1 MLEGVPTALRS
12 EAFQKFLDDAVMRRD
27 EASTLK
33 EEIRTLI
40 AAKNLSAAMP
50 KIARLL
56 ELKPLHQSARQLAEQ
71 IQQRFVAAAEAKLA
85 EHRYEEAAKILENVP
100 ESVQNPRTATLRQ
113 RASELAWI
121 AWDLRNGPLV
131 DGTLVAVAGRLLER
145 SPQDPRA
152 AKLRD
157 ECIAAQERR
166 EERSPRPRTLG
177 VPGSRPPPLAFPS
190 TGRPVSNASPRV
202 RNSIGR
208 FSRPIP
214 AASAWLAGW
223 GCRGWS
229 SRRCRLTLAADA
241 AGSAKSRTFS
251 VCDPRR
257 PGGSISAPAA

>member
-12 EAFQKFLDDAVMRRD
+12 EAFQKLLDDAVMRRD

-121 AWDLRNGPLV
+121 AWDLRNAPLV

-152 AKLRD
+152 AKPARRNARAASRTPRRA
-157 ECIAAQERR
+157 IASRSHPGR
-166 EERSPRPRTLG
+166 PRSPRQPR
-177 VPGSRPPPLAFPS
+177 
-190 TGRPVSNASPRV
+190 PR
-202 RNSIGR
+202 
-208 FSRPIP
+208 
-214 AASAWLAGW
+214 
-223 GCRGWS
+223 
-229 SRRCRLTLAADA
+229 
-241 AGSAKSRTFS
+241 
-251 VCDPRR
+251 
-257 PGGSISAPAA
+257 